1 MLRGVAFASV
11 AVVLAIAGC
20 NRGDG
25 LKRVPVEGLVTASDV
40 PVGGASVS
48 FIPMQGTLGE
58 GGIGT
63 TDASGR
69 YTLTGS
75 REGDA
80 GIVPGK
86 YKVRVSRPM
95 ERDGTILPSDH
106 KQADH
111 PLATESVPAPYSSPD
126 SPLEV
131 TVPEDGG
138 TVNVAI
144 PVAALGKPS

>member
-1 MLRGVAFASV
+1 MLRGFVVFGV
-11 AVVLAIAGC
+11 AVVLATAGC
-20 NRGDG
+20 TRGDG
-25 LKRVPVEGLVTASDV
+25 LKRVPVEGVVTANDV

-48 FIPMQGTLGE
+48 FMPLQGTLGE

-75 REGDA
+75 REGDE
-80 GIVPGK
+80 GVVPGK

-111 PLATESVPAPYSSPD
+111 PL
-126 SPLEV
+126 
-131 TVPEDGG
+131 
-138 TVNVAI
+138 
-144 PVAALGKPS
+144 